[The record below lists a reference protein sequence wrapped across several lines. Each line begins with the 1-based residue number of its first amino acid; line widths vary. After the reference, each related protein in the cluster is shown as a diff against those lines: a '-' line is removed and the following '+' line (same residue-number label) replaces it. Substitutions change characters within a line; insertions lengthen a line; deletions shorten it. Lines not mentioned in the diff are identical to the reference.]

1 MILALNTAQKVHE
14 MALIKEGHILKQES
28 WIAEKNTLDILAP
41 TLKTMLDDLSLDR
54 SSITDMAI
62 VQGPGPF
69 SGLRT
74 GIAFAN
80 ALTDALNIP
89 LHSIDTFTLL
99 KLKTGLKD
107 PVLVILNAGGLDV
120 GVLSGHEVKI
130 GPLANLLADFPHDHS
145 CHVVFEGTETQDEEL
160 QSICLE
166 KNWPRVTEL
175 QSMADLIVN
184 SGLDHFSLVKVCEP
198 YYLKGP
204 HITPSSDPWKKP

>member
-28 WIAEKNTLDILAP
+28 WIAEKNTVDILVP
-41 TLKTMLDDLSLDR
+41 TLKNMLADLSLNR
-54 SSITDMAI
+54 SDITDMAI

-69 SGLRT
+69 SGLRA

-80 ALTDALNIP
+80 ALSDALSIP

-99 KLKTGLKD
+99 KLKTGFTN
-107 PVLVILNAGGLDV
+107 PILVVLNAGGLDV
-120 GVLSGHEVKI
+120 AVLNGHEVKI
-130 GPLANLLADFPHDHS
+130 GPPSSLLATFPHGS
-145 CHVVFEGTETQDEEL
+145 LHVVFEGTETQDEEL